1 MKCYQLWQCKR
12 ATNKLKNK
20 HPFLQSGR
28 VIVSVYKLKNTK
40 LRLKYITQNY
50 KGNHKRGS
58 RNYNITVCGEGS
70 KLKGCKYSSILA
82 GSQ

>member
-1 MKCYQLWQCKR
+1 
-12 ATNKLKNK
+12 
-20 HPFLQSGR
+20 
-28 VIVSVYKLKNTK
+28 
-40 LRLKYITQNY
+40 LRLKYITQSY

-82 GSQ
+82 GSQQMMSKADEEIAVQAYYLKT